1 MAPECIKATGN
12 YPSRQQKNASL
23 DEKKCKKKNWMSQ
36 KYIFVPIYVEQLSF
50 TTSQT
55 FQGAVSSVL
64 IGFSP
69 HFLHMESIFTIF
81 AEKF

>member
-1 MAPECIKATGN
+1 M
-12 YPSRQQKNASL
+12 Q
-23 DEKKCKKKNWMSQ
+23 KKKLDVT
-36 KYIFVPIYVEQLSF
+36 KIIFVPIYVEQLSF

>member
-1 MAPECIKATGN
+1 
-12 YPSRQQKNASL
+12 
-23 DEKKCKKKNWMSQ
+23 MSQ